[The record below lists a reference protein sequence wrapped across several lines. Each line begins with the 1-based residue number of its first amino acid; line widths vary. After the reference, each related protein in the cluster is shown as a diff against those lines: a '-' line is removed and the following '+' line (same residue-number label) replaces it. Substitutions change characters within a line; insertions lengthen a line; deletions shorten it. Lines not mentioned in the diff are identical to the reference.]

1 MVKYPDYMRKSIKKV
16 EASRDARLNTLP
28 PRMSSTESDKLLKK
42 FHPDYNEGAKRPIRM
57 GSSKG
62 QLAPHEVV
70 DLLEAHPLINP
81 KDIDLTNIDHD
92 VDLLIIGGGGAGII
106 AALWALKEGIPREN
120 ILVVQ
125 KLRLGDSNSKMSQ
138 GGIQVAQRP
147 DDDPAKHYL
156 DCLGGGHFTNNPKL
170 VKVLVEDAPLIL
182 KWHQD
187 LGIMYDRDPDGV
199 LYTTSGGG
207 TCRERLLFAKDYTGV
222 EIVRVLMDEFRNKEL
237 SVLEFTAA
245 VELLTTPQG
254 VVAGSVLYDLET
266 KEYTLVRAKSTI
278 LATGGYGRLH
288 IQGYPTT
295 NHYGATGD
303 GIPLAY
309 RVGARLRDLDSV
321 QYHPTGSAWPEQI
334 VGLLCTEKLRGK
346 GAQPV
351 NKKGQ
356 QFVHPLEPRDV
367 ETAAFLQE
375 CYEKN
380 QGIVTPTGIR
390 GVWLDTPLIDIINGE
405 GTTEQAFS
413 AMYLKYKRFEIDITK
428 DPVLVAPTLHF
439 QNGGVVINDKTQ
451 TTIGGLFVA
460 GELDGGTHGR
470 NRLMGNSILA
480 YNVFGRIA
488 GIHAAKHAKKT
499 HAGKP
504 TLNHLK
510 SWNAQLKTLKVPLSK
525 KSPILLPEYR
535 GEKTLSRELKIDVL

>member
-16 EASRDARLNTLP
+16 EATRDARLNTLP

-42 FHPDYNEGAKRPIRM
+42 FHPDYNESAKRSIRI
-57 GSSKG
+57 GPSKG

-70 DLLEAHPLINP
+70 DLLEAYPIINP
-81 KDIDLTNIDHD
+81 KDIDFATIDHD
-92 VDLLIIGGGGAGII
+92 VDVLIIGGGGAGII
-106 AALWALKEGIPREN
+106 AALWALKEGIPREK
-120 ILVVQ
+120 ILVAQ

-138 GGIQVAQRP
+138 GGIQVAQRS

-156 DCLGGGHFTNNPKL
+156 DCLGGGHFTNNPQL

-182 KWHQD
+182 QWHQE

-199 LYTTSGGG
+199 LHTTSGGG
-207 TCRERLLFAKDYTGV
+207 TCRERLLFAKDYTGM
-222 EIVRVLMDEFRNKEL
+222 EIVRVLMDEFRNQEL
-237 SVLEFTAA
+237 PVVEFTAA
-245 VELLTTPQG
+245 VELLTNPQG
-254 VVAGSVLYDLET
+254 SVAGSVLYDLET

-278 LATGGYGRLH
+278 LSTGGYGRLH

-309 RVGARLRDLDSV
+309 RVGARLRDMDSV

-351 NKKGQ
+351 NKEGL
-356 QFVHPLEPRDV
+356 QFAHPLEPRDV

-380 QGIVTPTGIR
+380 QGITTPTGVR

-405 GTTEQAFS
+405 GTTERAFS

-451 TTIGGLFVA
+451 TTVDGLFVA
-460 GELDGGTHGR
+460 GELDGGTHGK

-488 GIHAAKHAKKT
+488 GINAAKHAKKT
-499 HAGKP
+499 QSTKP

-510 SWNAQLKTLKVPLSK
+510 PWNTQLKTLKVPLSK
-525 KSPILLPEYR
+525 QSPILLPEYR